1 MTGREDERDEI
12 YTALHSSIEQQSA
25 GGPIYISGLPGA
37 GKTSIV
43 KEVIRS
49 LEKQRDVG
57 RLRNFVW
64 VEVNGLQMPRPD
76 VAYSVLWKALQPQE
90 EEEDERPGE
99 SEVSGTN
106 TLKPQRPARVN
117 IGAAR
122 LCEYLQSEFH
132 SKNATRPMLLVLL
145 DEMDFMLA
153 GKNQVLYNLLEWQT
167 AATAKLVLVGIA
179 NTMDLPE
186 RLPTKIRSRLGG
198 HRITFPA
205 YTRAQLEN
213 IIQQRLL
220 QLDVFSDEAI
230 QICAKSLA
238 HQSGDVR
245 QALSLC
251 RKAAEVCLHRLT
263 MLDPALTAA
272 VGSEYFVTGEDLNEA
287 QQAVSVS
294 APMSRLRACS
304 KFECTFLVALRM
316 EVRSNAVR
324 GTGRGGVELEA
335 VIERFAILCK
345 THSFVPIPRLRG
357 LLFICD
363 ELERSGGKGLGKGGA
378 KRHRKVLRDN
388 IQGITKPA
396 IRRLARRGGVKRIS
410 GLIYEETR
418 GVLKVFL
425 ENVIRDSVTYTE
437 HARRKTVTA
446 MDVVYALKRQ
456 GRTLYGF
463 GG

>member
-153 GKNQVLYNLLEWQT
+153 GKNQ
-167 AATAKLVLVGIA
+167 
-179 NTMDLPE
+179 
-186 RLPTKIRSRLGG
+186 
-198 HRITFPA
+198 
-205 YTRAQLEN
+205 
-213 IIQQRLL
+213 
-220 QLDVFSDEAI
+220 LDVFSDEAI

-363 ELERSGGKGLGKGGA
+363 ELERSGIIQQISTRTSRYPLLE
-378 KRHRKVLRDN
+378 LRCSHQELQD
-388 IQGITKPA
+388 
-396 IRRLARRGGVKRIS
+396 
-410 GLIYEETR
+410 
-418 GVLKVFL
+418 VFL
-425 ENVIRDSVTYTE
+425 THPVGMQLIT
-437 HARRKTVTA
+437 
-446 MDVVYALKRQ
+446 
-456 GRTLYGF
+456 
-463 GG
+463 

>member
-1 MTGREDERDEI
+1 MPLLHKRPRDGSSDHADTNSHKVSGALSPAVDAAVKKLQQACKELQLSSLPRVMTGREDERDEI
-12 YTALHSSIEQQSA
+12 YTALRSSIEQQSA

-43 KEVIRS
+43 KEVIRM
-49 LEKQRDVG
+49 LEAQRDNG
-57 RLRNFVW
+57 KLRNFAW

-76 VAYSVLWKALQPQE
+76 VAYSVLWKALQPPKS
-90 EEEDERPGE
+90 EDELQPSRA
-99 SEVSGTN
+99 SMS
-106 TLKPQRPARVN
+106 
-117 IGAAR
+117 AAR
-122 LCEYLQSEFH
+122 LCEILQREFH
-132 SKNATRPMLLVLL
+132 IKSSTRPMLLVLL

-167 AATAKLVLVGIA
+167 SASAKLVLVGIA

-220 QLDVFSDEAI
+220 QLDIFSEEAI
-230 QICAKSLA
+230 QICAKTLA

-251 RKAAEVCLHRLT
+251 RKSAEVCLHRLT
-263 MLDPALTAA
+263 ELDRTTAA
-272 VGSEYFVTGEDLNEA
+272 AIGGELFVTGQDLHDA

-316 EVRSNAVR
+316 EVRSTAAR
-324 GTGRGGVELEA
+324 GVNKSGVELEA

-345 THSFVPIPRLRG
+345 THAFVPIPRLRG

-363 ELERSGGKGLGKGGA
+363 ELERSGIIKQISTRTSRYPLLE
-378 KRHRKVLRDN
+378 LRCSHQELQD
-388 IQGITKPA
+388 
-396 IRRLARRGGVKRIS
+396 
-410 GLIYEETR
+410 
-418 GVLKVFL
+418 VFL
-425 ENVIRDSVTYTE
+425 THTIGMQLIS
-437 HARRKTVTA
+437 
-446 MDVVYALKRQ
+446 
-456 GRTLYGF
+456 
-463 GG
+463 

>member
-1 MTGREDERDEI
+1 MAISSAVQRMHLEKRLNSPQIMHAGVKRPRRAADQESNGDNVPRTKRSPAVAAAVKKLQCACKELQLSSFPRVMTGREDERDEI

-99 SEVSGTN
+99 SE
-106 TLKPQRPARVN
+106 RPARVN

-294 APMSRLRACS
+294 APMSRLRAC
-304 KFECTFLVALRM
+304 R
-316 EVRSNAVR
+316 
-324 GTGRGGVELEA
+324 
-335 VIERFAILCK
+335 
-345 THSFVPIPRLRG
+345 
-357 LLFICD
+357 
-363 ELERSGGKGLGKGGA
+363 GKGLGKGGA